1 MVYFT
6 SRLYLNPQTMCRYSC
21 VIQMETEK
29 RAQVA
34 QPTKQDIDTHIT
46 QPLPENINRLQVDG
60 EEARSVEEAISVLRL
75 VVLCHCRLY
84 VYFNMHFVF

>member
-1 MVYFT
+1 
-6 SRLYLNPQTMCRYSC
+6 
-21 VIQMETEK
+21 METEK

-75 VVLCHCRLY
+75 VV
-84 VYFNMHFVF
+84 